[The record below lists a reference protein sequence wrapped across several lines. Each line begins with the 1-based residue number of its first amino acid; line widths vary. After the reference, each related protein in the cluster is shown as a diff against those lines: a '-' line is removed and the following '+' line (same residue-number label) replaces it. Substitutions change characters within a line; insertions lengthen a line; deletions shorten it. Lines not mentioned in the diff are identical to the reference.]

1 MSLGL
6 EKKPEIL
13 APAGTL
19 EAVQQVIDAGADAV
33 YVGGK
38 GLNMRQHRAS
48 YNLTEPQIAEAI
60 EFVHSRGKKLYF
72 TLNSLILDS
81 QIGQLRRT
89 LSMLGRLG
97 PDAIIVQ
104 DLAVAS
110 LAREICVQIPL
121 HASTMMNVHNAETA
135 LTLKMMGFA
144 RIIPSRDI
152 PLHEIRRIREQSGVE
167 MECFVHGDMCIS
179 QSSQCYLSGILF
191 GESANCGRCMK
202 PCRWQWKLVTTR
214 GDAELSP
221 QGQGYLLARKDL
233 CLLSH
238 VPALVQ
244 NEIAALKIEG
254 RMRSAEF
261 LAPVVTLY
269 RKAVD
274 AYFEDPAA
282 YATNAADMQ
291 KIFAQR
297 VREMTTAHS
306 FSNPGSGGVEISGR
320 REPRF
325 FSHAAPAPGLTIGH
339 NGTAKPVGTAPE
351 LIVHVASIAGAQA
364 AVEAGAEAVYFCH
377 EGYSLHGPAPAADA
391 LIDFVRQASRTGVRV
406 GVLMPHICDERGMAE
421 WRRRLQELGSLG
433 SLTIGA
439 SSLGGLQVARD
450 QRYRSLL
457 ADYPL
462 NVTNSVAADE
472 LSTMGVARVT
482 ASVELTFS
490 QLAEFMTAVR
500 MPVEVIVQGPV
511 CGMLLE
517 HCVLAAAWSENP
529 QGVCS
534 MRCRRAAYAM
544 EDTGGQRHPLEF
556 DRRCR
561 NHLFTA
567 ADVCVLPNLERL
579 AALGISGLRLECQLD
594 KPETVAV
601 LTRVYRQAL
610 GRLKAGEPLDAD
622 NALAEIAAATGRPL
636 SDGPFDFRSVTPTED
651 KEKDLART

>member
-1 MSLGL
+1 MNLNR
-6 EKKPEIL
+6 KPEIL
-13 APAGTL
+13 APAGTV
-19 EAVQQVIDAGADAV
+19 EAVRQVIDAGADAV

-38 GLNMRQHRAS
+38 GLNMRQHRTS
-48 YNLTEPQIAEAI
+48 YNLAEPEIAEAI
-60 EFVHSRGKKLYF
+60 EFVHSRGKRLYF

-81 QIGQLRRT
+81 QVGQLRNT

-135 LTLKMMGFA
+135 LALKMMGFV

-152 PLHEIRRIREQSGVE
+152 PLHEIRRIHEQSGLE

-191 GESANCGRCMK
+191 GESSNCGRCMK
-202 PCRWQWKLVTTR
+202 PCRWQWQLVSTR
-214 GDAELSP
+214 GDTELPP
-221 QGQGYLLARKDL
+221 QSQGYLLARKDL

-238 VPALVQ
+238 IPALVQ
-244 NEIAALKIEG
+244 NEITALKIEG

-274 AYFEDPAA
+274 AYFDDPAA

-291 KIFAQR
+291 RIFAQR

-306 FSNPGSGGVEISGR
+306 FANSGGDGIETSGK

-325 FSHAAPAPGLTIGH
+325 FSHAAPVPVFTVEREATPAPIDAT
-339 NGTAKPVGTAPE
+339 PE
-351 LIVHVASIAGAQA
+351 LIVQVSNVAGAQA
-364 AVEAGAEAVYFCH
+364 AAQAGAGAVYFCN
-377 EGYSLHGPAPAADA
+377 EGYGLHGPAPAAEA
-391 LIDFVRQASRTGVRV
+391 LIEFARQASRTGVRV

-421 WRRRLQELGSLG
+421 WRRRLQELN
-433 SLTIGA
+433 
-439 SSLGGLQVARD
+439 SLGGLTVGVSSVGGLQAARD
-450 QRYRSLL
+450 QRYRDLL

-472 LSTMGVARVT
+472 LSTMGAGRVT
-482 ASVELTFS
+482 ASVELTFG
-490 QLAEFMTAVR
+490 QLAEFMAAVR
-500 MPVEVIVQGPV
+500 MPVEVVAQGPV
-511 CGMLLE
+511 SGMLLE
-517 HCVLAAAWSENP
+517 HCVLATAWGENP

-534 MRCRRAAYAM
+534 MRCRRAVYAL
-544 EDTGGQRHPLEF
+544 EDAGGQRHPLEF

-567 ADVCVLPNLERL
+567 ADVCVLPSLSRL
-579 AALGISGLRLECQLD
+579 ATLGIAGLRLECQLD

-610 GRLKAGEPLDAD
+610 DRLQADETIDID
-622 NALAEIAAATGRPL
+622 NALAEISAATGRPL
-636 SDGPFDFRSVTPTED
+636 SDGPFDFRSVSPTG
-651 KEKDLART
+651 KETDLART